1 MALTLFTLGFQ
12 VLLERLWEWLTL
24 IPKVTLL
31 SQNSHLAKLYTSFD
45 KRLCVF
51 FKKALYKERY
61 LIYHCFTE
69 KASPFSKNI

>member
-31 SQNSHLAKLYTSFD
+31 SQNSHLAKLNTSLISGFAFFS
-45 KRLCVF
+45 KRL
-51 FKKALYKERY
+51 
-61 LIYHCFTE
+61 FT
-69 KASPFSKNI
+69 KSGI